1 MSVYNAEK
9 YLETCLESLLNQDID
24 KSMYEIICVNDGSTD
39 GSFAILKEYEKQ
51 YDNVVLIDKENE
63 GVSIARNIGLEKA
76 RGDYVWFIDA
86 DDWVA
91 RQCFGIIKQEI
102 EKYDPSVVQIGFDW
116 IKAEWRIAECTNA
129 ILNKEKV
136 KCTVHGVSVLPYAG
150 AWSSII
156 KKDILIRYEHKF
168 IEHLHYGEDILFIRE
183 LFDRMRMESED
194 DKVSHI
200 MIHCQGEIFYYYRLH
215 AESACRSSWTKH
227 RVKYTDSLLKLARID
242 QERMNDTNKPKW
254 YNEQYEDL
262 FYKRMHNYMMD
273 WLPGGNVDLKQ
284 HLDELKQERLYPCP
298 KPPKKVRQKLI
309 ETNKGIISKIKIIYK
324 YLAFR
329 WKWLYPLYYRQMRR
343 KYRKCQTLRPL

>member
-1 MSVYNAEK
+1 MPVYNTEK

-39 GSFAILKEYEKQ
+39 GSFAILKEYAKQ

-102 EKYDPSVVQIGFDW
+102 EKYDPSVVQIGFNW

-168 IEHLHYGEDILFIRE
+168 IEHLHYGEDILFMRE
-183 LFDRMRMESED
+183 LFDRMRIEAED
-194 DKVSHI
+194 SNALHTI
-200 MIHCQGEIFYYYRLH
+200 IHCQGEIFYYYRLH
-215 AESACRSSWTKH
+215 DESVFQSRWTKH
-227 RVKYTDSLLKLARID
+227 RVKYMESLLKMAHID
-242 QERMNDTNKPKW
+242 QERMKDTSKPKW
-254 YNEQYEDL
+254 YNEQYEGL
-262 FYKRMHNYMMD
+262 FYQRMQNYMMD

-284 HLDELKQERLYPCP
+284 RLEELKQEQLYPCP
-298 KPPKKVRQKLI
+298 KPSKKVYEKLLA
-309 ETNKGIISKIKIIYK
+309 TNEGMISQIKTIYK

-343 KYRKCQTLRPL
+343 KYLKVRQ